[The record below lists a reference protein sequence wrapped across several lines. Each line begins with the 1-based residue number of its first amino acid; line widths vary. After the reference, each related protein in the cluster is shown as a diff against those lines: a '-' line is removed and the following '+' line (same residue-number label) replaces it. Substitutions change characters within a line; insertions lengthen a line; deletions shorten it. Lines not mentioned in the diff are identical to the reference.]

1 MLQAPRLR
9 PCERGNV
16 PAADAYACTAAA
28 IADVAGVAVAA
39 PLTDAV
45 IVGVATVAAAVG
57 VAGDV
62 DTADFGPPGGGQW
75 CRGIAFRYSLGS
87 GSCFYTSTL
96 RLASR
101 TGPTPVMSMSES
113 LSKSATRPPP

>member
-16 PAADAYACTAAA
+16 PAADAYACTAAV
-28 IADVAGVAVAA
+28 IAGVAGVAVAA

-45 IVGVATVAAAVG
+45 IVGVTAVAAAVG

-62 DTADFGPPGGGQW
+62 DTAVFGPLGGGWW
-75 CRGIAFRYSLGS
+75 CRGIGFRYSPSS
-87 GSCFYTSTL
+87 GFCLCRWRFA
-96 RLASR
+96 RC
-101 TGPTPVMSMSES
+101 G
-113 LSKSATRPPP
+113 